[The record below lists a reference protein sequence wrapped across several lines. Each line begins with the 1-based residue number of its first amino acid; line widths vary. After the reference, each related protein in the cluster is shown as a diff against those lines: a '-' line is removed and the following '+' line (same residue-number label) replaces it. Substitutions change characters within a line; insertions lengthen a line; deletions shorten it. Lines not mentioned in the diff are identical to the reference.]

1 MKKTITGAQALDARK
16 ALQLNQAE
24 VAKAVGISRA
34 YLSQFET
41 GVREVTA
48 SQKTILRD
56 FFEEEGFIFD
66 DSIEHAVEAVEAETK
81 KLQKNLGDKETV
93 SVSALDLSALVSQ
106 VDDLILAVTNPK
118 SGDLQKSSTVEENP
132 ELTSTSLA
140 GDELL
145 YEFMDLDARGESPD
159 LGFFEDMDAK
169 AQKLISCMAVQ
180 YLRQKALETGKLI
193 IPLSGLGEVGEQ
205 SFGKYAKAVAEQL
218 EYLISQEKLLKSPVF
233 DEVSAV

>member
-16 ALQLNQAE
+16 ALHLNQAE

-48 SQKTILRD
+48 SQKTVLRD

-66 DSIEHAVEAVEAETK
+66 DSVEQAVEAVETETNK
-81 KLQKNLGDKETV
+81 VQSNLGDKETV
-93 SVSALDLSALVSQ
+93 TVSALDLSALVSQ

-118 SGDLQKSSTVEENP
+118 SGDLQKSSTVENP
-132 ELTSTSLA
+132 ELESSSLA

-145 YEFMDLDARGESPD
+145 YEFMELDAKGKTPD
-159 LGFFEDMDAK
+159 LGFFEDIDGR
-169 AQKLISCMAVQ
+169 AQKIISCMAIQ
-180 YLRQKALETGKLI
+180 YLREKALKTGKLLV
-193 IPLSGLGEVGEQ
+193 PLSGLGEIGEQ
-205 SFGKYAKAVAEQL
+205 KFGKHSKAVAEQL
-218 EYLISQEKLLKSPVF
+218 VELIGQEKILKSPTF
-233 DEVSAV
+233 DQVSAV